1 MEVVKRDGRRES
13 FNVEKIINAVSKAYK
28 ACNREMSKEV
38 ETTLRNLFV
47 VGDIVGI
54 EEIQDKVEEVLMQD
68 NPVLAKSFILYRHT
82 HKRNRDW
89 VNEKMAFIQKY
100 KESGNTADATIDDNS
115 NVASKNIGILNNEIH
130 KLDNININRGMIMR
144 KLRELYPDFD
154 AKTYVRDLEHHIIY
168 KHDESS
174 FAGAIAPYCCSISMY
189 PFLNDGIKDLGGL
202 SASPKNLDSFC
213 GMYINLIFAIASQ
226 FAGAVATSEF
236 LIYFD
241 YFARKEWGENY
252 HEKADIGITS
262 SHSVRYKTIRK
273 QIHQYFQQV
282 IYSINQPA
290 AARGMQAAFVN
301 FSYFD
306 KPFFDGMFGSFYFPD
321 GTQPKWES
329 VKWLQK
335 EFMQWFNQE
344 RLRTVITFPVESVT
358 LLYKDGEF
366 VDKEMAE
373 FVAEEYA
380 RGHSFFTYISD
391 SVDSLSSCCRLKNKI
406 QTHEFNFTNGNMG
419 VETGS
424 KSVITLNLSRIVQD
438 FIREKYEEDAMP
450 GVQLSP
456 LVYPELKEYLTTIL
470 GRVYKYHHAYNELLW
485 DMYDANLL
493 PAYKAHFIA
502 LNRQYLTIGLNGLNQ
517 AAEFLGIKC
526 SDNEEYQAFCQMIFS
541 TIKEQNTLHN
551 TKKGHKLTFNTEC
564 VPAESLAAKNYNWDK
579 ADGYWVPEDTNLYA
593 SYIFKP
599 NEELSILEKIRLH
612 GKNYIGDYLD
622 GGSAAHLNLDHHL
635 DKEQYA
641 KLLKYAAE
649 QGCQYFTFNVPNC
662 ECDDCGFIAKQPFME
677 CPKCGSIHISL
688 WDRIIGYLTKVKN
701 WSEPRRLEQKTR
713 VYEHVKVH

>member
-28 ACNREMSKEV
+28 ACNREMAQEV
-38 ETTLRNLFV
+38 ETTLRHLFV

-189 PFLNDGIKDLGGL
+189 PFLNEGIKNLGGL

-262 SHSVRYKTIRK
+262 SHSARYKTIRK

-579 ADGYWVPEDTNLYA
+579 EDGLEPM
-593 SYIFKP
+593 
-599 NEELSILEKIRLH
+599 SI
-612 GKNYIGDYLD
+612 
-622 GGSAAHLNLDHHL
+622 
-635 DKEQYA
+635 
-641 KLLKYAAE
+641 
-649 QGCQYFTFNVPNC
+649 
-662 ECDDCGFIAKQPFME
+662 
-677 CPKCGSIHISL
+677 
-688 WDRIIGYLTKVKN
+688 
-701 WSEPRRLEQKTR
+701 
-713 VYEHVKVH
+713 